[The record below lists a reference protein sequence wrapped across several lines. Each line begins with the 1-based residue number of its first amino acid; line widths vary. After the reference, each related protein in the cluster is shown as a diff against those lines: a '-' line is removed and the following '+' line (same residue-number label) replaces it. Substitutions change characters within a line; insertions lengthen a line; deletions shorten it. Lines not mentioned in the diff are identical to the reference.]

1 MCVKKNASDY
11 ALEFPLASQAVKE
24 SFYVD
29 DGLTG
34 ADTIEMA
41 IQLQQQLQKLF
52 DKGGFLLQK
61 WS

>member
-34 ADTIEMA
+34 AETIA
-41 IQLQQQLQKLF
+41 TLHPYKAPG
-52 DKGGFLLQK
+52 KTYV
-61 WS
+61 